1 MSLPAPPSGPATP
14 ASLLQAADN
23 LLAWQQADRPESWP
37 QLDPAL
43 LRRGLDDFAQHYLA
57 PRQAQLAPAMLALV
71 PAAFDALLAQLAAE
85 PLAPLH
91 SPTDAQQACL
101 GPVSWAI
108 AALTRNP
115 ALPWDEE
122 LALDVTVR
130 YWQKARPAGLPV
142 PEDFGEFYKA
152 VEWSGLQQHL
162 AALGHWAQQPEAAR
176 PQAILAALLRSA
188 HGTAERYRELKALAR
203 LIEQAEGVQQASG
216 YAFGRV

>member
-1 MSLPAPPSGPATP
+1 MSLPVPP
-14 ASLLQAADN
+14 ASRNAPAPLLQAADALLTWQLTTPQQGLT
-23 LLAWQQADRPESWP
+23 LLA
-37 QLDPAL
+37 PAW
-43 LRRGLDDFAQHYLA
+43 LRQGLDGFAQHYLA

-85 PLAPLH
+85 PLATLH
-91 SPTDAQQACL
+91 SPADAQQACL

-108 AALTRNP
+108 AALTRDP

-130 YWQKARPAGLPV
+130 YWQKARPTGLPV

-162 AALGHWAQQPEAAR
+162 AALGHWAQRPGADWPQPTHAT
-176 PQAILAALLRSA
+176 LLRSA
-188 HGTAERYRELKALAR
+188 HSAADRYRELKALAR
-203 LIEQAEGVQQASG
+203 LMEQAEGVQQASG